1 MKLKVESLATALRGI
16 ESDRELSQDI
26 VEEALTE
33 ALTKAYRKYIDVPD
47 AYVRV
52 EIKNGNVQIWHERL
66 VVDSPEEKASTNTSL
81 PASKIGARK
90 STYSCI
96 FTAEVVGI
104 SPSRISR

>member
-66 VVDSPEEKASTNTSL
+66 VVDSPEEKPSTSTSL
-81 PASKIGARK
+81 SCFSTASMA
-90 STYSCI
+90 SDASPTL
-96 FTAEVVGI
+96 TALVVAMR
-104 SPSRISR
+104 PSRCLL

>member
-52 EIKNGNVQIWHERL
+52 EI
-66 VVDSPEEKASTNTSL
+66 
-81 PASKIGARK
+81 
-90 STYSCI
+90 
-96 FTAEVVGI
+96 
-104 SPSRISR
+104 